1 MNWTINYSE
10 KAFNDLRA
18 IYEYIA
24 FELCLPNTASQQV
37 KRIMDSVKS
46 LDEMPLM
53 HPLCPDEP
61 LKSQKIRFFPIDNY
75 LDWYQ
80 PNEELKVVNIVRIMY
95 GGRDLSKISV

>member
-1 MNWTINYSE
+1 
-10 KAFNDLRA
+10 
-18 IYEYIA
+18 
-24 FELCLPNTASQQV
+24 
-37 KRIMDSVKS
+37 MDSVKS

-75 LDWYQ
+75 LVWYQ

-95 GGRDLSKISV
+95 NGRDLSKISV